1 MANETT
7 ITSITELVPAETI
20 GKVVMEYAHDFMPI
34 AGLCREVQL
43 PPNSGKVFSFPRWVK
58 DAHEDITTEGTTAL
72 TNTELE
78 TTETSITVAQIG
90 LGREVTKMAQRT
102 NILGGVLLQQ
112 MMMDAATTLAL
123 AVEDDLAALFTSIT
137 DSVGTTTLDLTIAN
151 MLSAIAAQ
159 RVNLVQG
166 QLEFVLAQIQL
177 EDLNAAIAAS
187 GASLWSAGA
196 NQSTVNA
203 TMSGYAGKFLDA
215 NVWVSS
221 LCDTANAGADR
232 VGACINNGRIS
243 PTRPSLGL
251 VNFWFAEMDTDKDI
265 YLLTDRFAW
274 SACYG
279 VGLIGDAY
287 SVKIVTGA

>member
-1 MANETT
+1 MAAETT
-7 ITSITELVPAETI
+7 ITSITELVPAEKI
-20 GKVVMEYAHDFMPI
+20 GEIVMDYAHDLMPI
-34 AGLCREVQL
+34 AGLCAEVQL
-43 PPNSGKVFSFPRWVK
+43 PPNSGKVYNFPRWVA

-78 TTETSITVAQIG
+78 TTETAVTVAQIG
-90 LGREVTKMAQRT
+90 LGRELTKIAQRT
-102 NILGGVLLQQ
+102 NVLGPALLDH

-123 AVEDDLAALFTSIT
+123 AIEDDLAALFTSIT
-137 DSVGTTTLDLTIAN
+137 DSVGTTTVDLTIAN
-151 MLSAIAAQ
+151 MLAAIAAQ

-166 QLEFVLAQIQL
+166 QLEFVLHTVQL
-177 EDLNAAIAAS
+177 ADLNTAIAAS
-187 GASLWSAGA
+187 SASLFTGTA

-203 TMSGYAGKFLDA
+203 RMSGYVGQFLDA

-221 LCDTANAGADR
+221 LCDTANTGDDR

-243 PTRPSLGL
+243 RTRPSLGL
-251 VNFWFAEMDTDKDI
+251 VNFWFAELDVDKDI
-265 YLLTDRFAW
+265 FLLTDRMAW

-287 SVKIVTGA
+287 SVKIVTDA